1 MDAADF
7 ERASATVLDL
17 LRLMTDEQRAELTGR
32 LDGVWCHHCGRE
44 QPGWRWCQCSNDD

>member
-17 LRLMTDEQRAELTGR
+17 LRLMTDEQLSTIWSRIDA
-32 LDGVWCHHCGRE
+32 VWCPHCGRE
-44 QPGWRWCQCSNDD
+44 QPGWRWCQCWNDD